1 MRWLLMRFTP
11 QRRESFWERTA
22 EEISPFV
29 FGVDIGAVVQE
40 ILNHSHAIVAGGKV
54 ERSGVTSLQVS
65 TVHILRG
72 AKLLCKTKP
81 NNIKPNAWFHI
92 AHTSLYFS
100 DECLNTSKN

>member
-1 MRWLLMRFTP
+1 MLLTHALTVNEVHSTTEGEFLSKNS
-11 QRRESFWERTA
+11 Q
-22 EEISPFV
+22 EISPFV

-54 ERSGVTSLQVS
+54 ERSGVTTLQVS

-81 NNIKPNAWFHI
+81 NNIKPNA
-92 AHTSLYFS
+92 
-100 DECLNTSKN
+100 